1 MTFRCLF
8 AALALVLTSNLF
20 AQETPWLGLVPEVEH
35 TEGELAGMTTYRC
48 TSTRL
53 GTTTSW

>member
-20 AQETPWLGLVPEVEH
+20 AQETPGSASFLKWNTPKVNWQ
-35 TEGELAGMTTYRC
+35 A
-48 TSTRL
+48 
-53 GTTTSW
+53 